1 MGRLITMALMSLQ
14 LVASNGLYPP
24 EVQPEFIQWVH
35 KLDPMT
41 YVVDLT
47 RFALF
52 GSAATDPRMH
62 RAVIVLVALAI
73 GSWLVSCL
81 GLRALRRPT
90 EKDIYPEISV

>member
-1 MGRLITMALMSLQ
+1 
-14 LVASNGLYPP
+14 
-24 EVQPEFIQWVH
+24 
-35 KLDPMT
+35 MT